1 MTLTSDIMGVRQT
14 TNLAISTYFQSDLPI
29 VTAPKAS
36 HLRTLTEILQ
46 SLLHLPGTLSYWIS
60 V

>member
-1 MTLTSDIMGVRQT
+1 MEVKKT
-14 TNLAISTYFQSDLPI
+14 TNLAISTYFQSVLPMF
-29 VTAPKAS
+29 TAPKAS
-36 HLRTLTEILQ
+36 HLGTLTEILQ

>member
-14 TNLAISTYFQSDLPI
+14 TNLATSTYFQSDLPI

-46 SLLHLPGTLSYWIS
+46 SLLHLPGTLSY
-60 V
+60 